1 MEIVIITGLS
11 GAGKSSAM
19 NSLEDLG
26 YYCIDNLPFSLIFN
40 FIELCKYNVED
51 MNKIALG
58 IDIRGGAFFKDF
70 SREIDTLREK
80 GHHVKVM
87 YIEASDQVLINR
99 YKEHRRPH
107 PLGEN
112 ISLIESILHE
122 KNVMEPIKKIS
133 DIIIDTSEL
142 KINDFIKMI
151 KEKFDTEQ
159 SGKFNIVVNSFGFKK
174 GIAID
179 SDIVFDVR
187 FLPNPFYLPELRNK
201 TGNEKEVQDYIMKFD
216 DSKEFYGKVEDLIDY
231 LIPKYIKEGKTQIVI
246 SFGCTGGRHRSVTL
260 ANKLGY
266 HLSKK
271 YDTFIRHR
279 DL

>member
-70 SREIDTLREK
+70 SREIGTLREK
-80 GHHVKVM
+80 GHDVKVL
-87 YIEASDQVLINR
+87 YIEASDNVLINR

-133 DIIIDTSEL
+133 DIIIDTSNL
-142 KINDFIKMI
+142 KTNEFVKII
-151 KEKFDTEQ
+151 KEKFDIEKAE
-159 SGKFNIVVNSFGFKK
+159 KFTIIVNSFGFKK
-174 GIAID
+174 GIKVD

-201 TGNEKEVQDYIMKFD
+201 TGNEQEVQDYIMAFD
-216 DSKEFYGKVEDLIDY
+216 EAKEFYDKIRNLIDF
-231 LIPKYIKEGKTQIVI
+231 LIPKYIREGKSQLVI
-246 SFGCTGGRHRSVTL
+246 SFGCTGGRHRSVTM
-260 ANKLGY
+260 ANRLGTY
-266 HLSKK
+266 LKNE

-279 DL
+279 DI